1 MVQTVIIL
9 IDALGHDLAERACFR
24 PEGLRYAARLK
35 TVFGFSQAAL
45 TSIVTGLAPDE
56 HGLWMMYSFTSQT
69 SPFSFLRYLPVS
81 SRRRWLRRLLTWK
94 LWNVDGVRSY
104 YSLYDVPRHVLPYLD
119 LPARKGLF
127 SPAGEDSV
135 GNIFNELVRRGIASR
150 IWDYTTPEEQAFDEL
165 EKSMDANEAGF
176 YLLYT
181 ASLDDL
187 LHRYGTS
194 DPRIGERLAW
204 YGERIARIG
213 EKGTH
218 NKDGLRLFV
227 LGDHGMC
234 DVTHHEDIIAP
245 VEKLGLRIPDD
256 YIPFYDSTMARFR
269 TLSERAA
276 KSLEEVLAGFP
287 SGWLLGREEIGSFGI
302 DFPDGRFGDIIFCA
316 DPGTIFLPSYMGTEP
331 VSAMHGYHP
340 EAPCMDSVIF
350 SNIDIGSGEYSLLD
364 IHRLL
369 LPGYEAG
376 RGGDLS

>member
-1 MVQTVIIL
+1 MERTVIIL
-9 IDALGHDLAERACFR
+9 IDALGHDLAERASFR
-24 PEGLRYAARLK
+24 PKGLSSAAKLK

-56 HGLWMMYSFTSQT
+56 HGLWMMYSFSPQT

-94 LWNVDGVRSY
+94 LSRVDGVRSY

-119 LPARKGLF
+119 LPARRGLF
-127 SPAGEDSV
+127 SPAGGGSA
-135 GNIFNELVRRGIASR
+135 GNIFDELARRRTVSR

-165 EKSMDANEAGF
+165 EKSMAANEAGF

-187 LHRYGTS
+187 LHTYGTS

-213 EKGTH
+213 EQGAR
-218 NKDGLRLFV
+218 NADGLRLFV

-234 DVTHHEDIIAP
+234 DVLHHEDIVTP
-245 VEKLGLRIPDD
+245 VEKLGLRIPED

-269 TLSERAA
+269 TLSERAT
-276 KSLEEVLAGFP
+276 KSIVEVLAGFP
-287 SGWLLGREEIGSFGI
+287 SGRLLGRDEIGNLGI

-316 DPGTIFLPSYMGTEP
+316 EPGTIFLPSYMGTEP

-340 EAPCMDSVIF
+340 ATPCMDSVIF
-350 SNIDIGSGEYSLLD
+350 SNIDMESGEYSLLD
-364 IHRLL
+364 VHRLL
-369 LPGYEAG
+369 LPGHKAG
-376 RGGDLS
+376 RGADLS